1 MKINK
6 LTIKEKIFD
15 INLIFYNFLKKITQV
30 KFTDNQIN
38 ELLAIYYSNSK
49 ADVET
54 LKELFYSYVEER
66 VKRSDLSNVSNAIAD
81 INDNT
86 IEVFIFSLKLNLI
99 KDLLLQEAKIAQTI
113 KAQELEGLNQ
123 LSLAYDKVSTQ
134 VAYATRISGALLSLL
149 FFEKL
154 EKNDSNFISEETET
168 FLENLIKSYKT
179 LTKKGVEPNQIFM
192 LLFSESINQSITS
205 SAGASYEDRI
215 KNILIAMGIP
225 NESIE
230 KVHDESDSSTEFDFF
245 FNYKGKKYGIGAKRT
260 LRERYKQFIKTAHM
274 SKLDVMIEITLG
286 TDLREN
292 IANAIR
298 EHGVYLFVAD
308 EVYEAK
314 KFLQKINGIYPASKL
329 STDLLENINT
339 LNK

>member
-6 LTIKEKIFD
+6 LQIKEKVFD
-15 INLIFYNFLKKITQV
+15 INLVFYNFLKKITQA

-38 ELLAIYYSNSK
+38 EILAIYYSNNK
-49 ADVET
+49 LDTET
-54 LKELFYSYVEER
+54 LKELFYTYTEENI
-66 VKRSDLSNVSNAIAD
+66 KRTDLSSISNAIAD
-81 INDNT
+81 INKET
-86 IEVFIFSLKLNLI
+86 IEVFIFALKLNLI
-99 KDLLLQEAKIAQTI
+99 KDLLLQEAKITQTI

-149 FFEKL
+149 FFQRL
-154 EKNDSNFISEETET
+154 EEGDNNFIADSTKT
-168 FLENLIKSYKT
+168 FIDSLIKSYGSLLKQ
-179 LTKKGVEPNQIFM
+179 GVEPNQIFM

-225 NESIE
+225 NDAIE
-230 KVHDESDSSTEFDFF
+230 KVHDKKDTSTEFDFF
-245 FNYKGKKYGIGAKRT
+245 FKYKGRNYGIGAKRT

-292 IANAIR
+292 IAKAIR

-308 EVYEAK
+308 EVYKAK
-314 KFLQKINGIYPASKL
+314 KYLQEIEGIFPASKL
-329 STDLLENINT
+329 SKELLEK
-339 LNK
+339 L

>member
-6 LTIKEKIFD
+6 LKIKENIFD
-15 INLIFYNFLKKITQV
+15 VNLIFYNFLKKITQA

-38 ELLAIYYSNSK
+38 DILSIYFSNIG
-49 ADVET
+49 VNTET
-54 LKELFYSYVEER
+54 LKELLYSYVDDNI
-66 VKRSDLSNVSNAIAD
+66 KREDLSSISTVIAD
-81 INDNT
+81 INEKT
-86 IEVFIFSLKLNLI
+86 IDIFIFAIKLNLI
-99 KDLLLQEAKIAQTI
+99 KDLLLQEAKLTQSL
-113 KAQELEGLNQ
+113 KAQQLEGLNQ
-123 LSLAYDKVSTQ
+123 LSLAYDKISTQ

-154 EKNDSNFISEETET
+154 ESGNTSFIAESTNI
-168 FLENLIKSYKT
+168 FLANLIKSYKS
-179 LTKKGVEPNQIFM
+179 LSKKGVEPNQIFM

-205 SAGASYEDRI
+205 SAGSSYEDRI

-225 NESIE
+225 NEDIE
-230 KVHDESDSSTEFDFF
+230 KVHDESDKSTEFDFF
-245 FNYKGKKYGIGAKRT
+245 FKYKNKKYGIGAKRT

-292 IANAIR
+292 IAKSIR

-308 EVYEAK
+308 EIYETK
-314 KFLQKINGIYPASKL
+314 KYLQKIDGIFPASKL
-329 STDLLENINT
+329 TLVMLER
-339 LNK
+339 L

>member
-6 LTIKEKIFD
+6 LTIKERVFD
-15 INLIFYNFLKKITQV
+15 INLIFYNFLKKITQA

-49 ADVET
+49 TDVET
-54 LKELFYSYVEER
+54 LKELFYSYIEENI
-66 VKRSDLSNVSNAIAD
+66 KRADLSSVSNAITD

-86 IEVFIFSLKLNLI
+86 IEMFIFSLKLNLI
-99 KDLLLQEAKIAQTI
+99 KDLLLQEAKISQTV
-113 KAQELEGLNQ
+113 KAQQLEGLNQ
-123 LSLAYDKVSTQ
+123 LSLAYDRVSTQ
-134 VAYATRISGALLSLL
+134 VAYTTRISGALLSLL

-154 EKNDSNFISEETET
+154 EKSDTNFISEETEI
-168 FLENLIKSYKT
+168 FLQNLIKSYNH
-179 LTKKGVEPNQIFM
+179 LTKKGIEPNQIFM

-205 SAGASYEDRI
+205 SAGASYENRI

-245 FNYKGKKYGIGAKRT
+245 FSYKNKKYGIGAKRT

-308 EVYEAK
+308 EVYETK
-314 KFLQKINGIYPASKL
+314 KFLQKINGVYPASKL
-329 STDLLENINT
+329 STELLE
-339 LNK
+339 KMK

>member
-1 MKINK
+1 MKIDK
-6 LTIKEKIFD
+6 LTIKEKVFD
-15 INLIFYNFLKKITQV
+15 INLVFYNFLKKITQA

-38 ELLAIYYSNSK
+38 EILAIYYSNTK
-49 ADVET
+49 LDTET
-54 LKELFYSYVEER
+54 LKELFYAYIEENI
-66 VKRSDLSNVSNAIAD
+66 KRADLSSISNAIAD
-81 INDNT
+81 INEDT
-86 IEVFIFSLKLNLI
+86 IEVFVFALKLNLI
-99 KDLLLQEAKIAQTI
+99 KDLLLQEAKITQTI

-149 FFEKL
+149 FFQKL
-154 EKNDSNFISEETET
+154 EEGDNNFIADSTKT
-168 FLENLIKSYKT
+168 FLDSLIKSYSS
-179 LTKKGVEPNQIFM
+179 LSEQGVEPNQIFM

-215 KNILIAMGIP
+215 KNILIGMGIP
-225 NESIE
+225 NEDIG
-230 KVHDESDSSTEFDFF
+230 KVHDENDTSTEFDFF
-245 FNYKGKKYGIGAKRT
+245 FKHNGRNYGIGAKRT

-292 IANAIR
+292 IAKAIR

-308 EVYEAK
+308 EVYKAK
-314 KFLQKINGIYPASKL
+314 KYLQEIEGIFPASEL
-329 STDLLENINT
+329 SKDLLEK
-339 LNK
+339 L

>member
-6 LTIKEKIFD
+6 LTIKENVFD
-15 INLIFYNFLKKITQV
+15 INLVFYNFLKKITQA

-38 ELLAIYYSNSK
+38 EILAIYYSNIK
-49 ADVET
+49 LDTET
-54 LKELFYSYVEER
+54 LKELFYAYIDENI
-66 VKRSDLSNVSNAIAD
+66 KRADLSSISNAITD
-81 INDNT
+81 INENT
-86 IEVFIFSLKLNLI
+86 IEVFIFALKLNLI
-99 KDLLLQEAKIAQTI
+99 KDLLLQEAKITQTI

-149 FFEKL
+149 FFQKL
-154 EKNDSNFISEETET
+154 EEGDNNFIADSTKA
-168 FLENLIKSYKT
+168 FLDSLIKAYNSLSKQ
-179 LTKKGVEPNQIFM
+179 GVEPNQIFM

-225 NESIE
+225 NDDIE
-230 KVHDESDSSTEFDFF
+230 KTHDENDTSTEFDFF
-245 FNYKGKKYGIGAKRT
+245 FKYNGRNYGIGAKRT

-292 IANAIR
+292 IATAIR

-314 KFLQKINGIYPASKL
+314 KYLQKIEGIFPASEL
-329 STDLLENINT
+329 NSDLLEK
-339 LNK
+339 LK